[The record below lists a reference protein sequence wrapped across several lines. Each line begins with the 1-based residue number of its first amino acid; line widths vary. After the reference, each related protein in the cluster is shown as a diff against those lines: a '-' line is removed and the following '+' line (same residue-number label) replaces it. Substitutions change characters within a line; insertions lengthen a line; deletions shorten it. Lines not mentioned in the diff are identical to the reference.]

1 MSAAP
6 SNKGESGLSGRSVNE
21 HNFVI
26 LLQVTTE
33 CRTNNILLVILDR
46 PVILKGMY
54 RTSERLTFKNT
65 IQKLNR
71 PTAVH

>member
-26 LLQVTTE
+26 LLQVTIE
-33 CRTNNILLVILDR
+33 CRTNNII
-46 PVILKGMY
+46 IINHFGQACNTKGHVQDI
-54 RTSERLTFKNT
+54 REIDL
-65 IQKLNR
+65 QKYD
-71 PTAVH
+71 